1 MSYFNGEKIRRV
13 PFLVSCSQPQVGFRG
28 DFSNPCAVRSRS
40 SENFSF
46 MLQVKKFVALCVH
59 FNGQANFS
67 ATHIRR
73 ECLKQLLGMEIAAAV
88 ATIMQCLCA
97 QCSTVPNSEKL
108 NYLRKPKAALQ
119 ILTEKSELLAAREA
133 DMKTKLDEENI
144 FRGMD
149 PSAEVKLWLN
159 NVHKLNLVLSSFN
172 GEMQAKKT
180 CLCGCIPNYFSR
192 LKLGSYVSKKI
203 HEIDKLLEQS
213 QIFQESSL
221 VKLPSE
227 KGKPLPTSSLVGET
241 VKVVLQRAWEFLT
254 DINTETIGIYGMG
267 GVGKTSIVKEIN
279 NKLLKDDE
287 THFEFVIWV
296 TASKDSNVEKL
307 QKDIAREVGL
317 CFDEEDNEM
326 RRARKLSE
334 ALRRRRKFLLI
345 IDDLW
350 EAFSLENV
358 GIPICSSL
366 RVGKLLITTRSLRVC
381 RRMEVEREIEVG
393 VLTQQDSW
401 DLFQQKVGQGI
412 VLNSPKIHEL
422 AKKVAKECG
431 GLPLAL
437 VTIGRAMRNETKIK
451 YWQTALTELRNSTAS
466 SIEGMASQV
475 FSQLRFSYDRLK
487 DDVARSCFLYC
498 ALYPED
504 HLIET
509 DELIEYWVWEGLLGG
524 VPGGHPDKMKRGEI
538 VLNEL
543 VSSCMLESSSFSF
556 SRHVRMHDLI
566 RDMAIALTRE
576 NSSFMVKS
584 GCGLRAPPEEGEWG
598 PDLERVSLM
607 RNDISSLCCE
617 PDCPK
622 LRTLL
627 LQYNSIEKGVLP
639 TFFSRLRNIEVLDL
653 SYTGMDNLPDSISL
667 LEKLRAL
674 LLRSCWNLSAL
685 PSFSKLEKLRVL
697 DLTYTPVECL
707 PEGMN
712 VLNEIRRLSLSYTK
726 ISNSHTL
733 PFANYR
739 FLESLSLLCLPG
751 PVNGQSLAE
760 ALVRCSNNSLVEL
773 EVSFGCMEEF
783 IRYVKS
789 GYWGW
794 LDNFKFLIG
803 FSASSSVNIGKN
815 SIAFSGVDLNESL
828 RTIWLPDKILEL
840 EIHTCSDITHLPVFI
855 TSAASK
861 LQRCRI
867 QYCEGMEFVLV
878 EEESSTLPNLE
889 LLEIEGLSKL
899 SGICRGILPEGT
911 LARLR
916 VLHVRACNGLKALFP
931 LELGLQ
937 LKNLVEIQLENC
949 EKVSE
954 IIAAGEEEQEGDV
967 RIVFPGLQ
975 ILKLSFLPELKHMS
989 RGVMVCDSLSSL
1001 EVYRC
1006 PELTI
1011 LPFFVDVRNEVV
1023 DSLKQIRGSK
1033 KWWKCITA
1041 NHENA
1046 ASRLEPAFEEIN
1058 DGDDSDDDSS
1068 VCSDGSELIPR

>member
-1 MSYFNGEKIRRV
+1 
-13 PFLVSCSQPQVGFRG
+13 
-28 DFSNPCAVRSRS
+28 
-40 SENFSF
+40 
-46 MLQVKKFVALCVH
+46 
-59 FNGQANFS
+59 
-67 ATHIRR
+67 
-73 ECLKQLLGMEIAAAV
+73 MEIAAAV

-108 NYLRKPKAALQ
+108 NSLRRPKAALQ
-119 ILTEKSELLAAREA
+119 ILTEKAELLAAREA
-133 DMKTKLDEENI
+133 DMKTKLDEENM

-159 NVHKLNLVLSSFN
+159 NVHKLNLALSSFN
-172 GEMQAKKT
+172 GEMQAKKR
-180 CLCGCIPNYFSR
+180 CLCGCIPNYFAR
-192 LKLGSYVSKKI
+192 LKLGSYVSKTI

-213 QIFQESSL
+213 RIFNESSL
-221 VKLPSE
+221 VRMPSE

-241 VKVVLQRAWEFLT
+241 AKAVLQRAWEFLT
-254 DINTETIGIYGMG
+254 DVSTETIGIYGMG
-267 GVGKTSIVKEIN
+267 GVGKTSVVKEIN

-287 THFEFVIWV
+287 THFDFIIWV

-307 QKDIAREVGL
+307 QKDIAKEVGL
-317 CFDEEDNEM
+317 CFDEEDNET

-334 ALRRRRKFLLI
+334 ALWRRRKFLLI

-358 GIPICSSL
+358 GIPICGSV

-381 RRMEVEREIEVG
+381 RKMEVEREIEVG
-393 VLTQQDSW
+393 VLTQQESW
-401 DLFQQKVGQGI
+401 DLFRQKVGQEV
-412 VLNSPKIHEL
+412 VLNSPKLHEL

-437 VTIGRAMRNETKIK
+437 ITIGRAMRNEHKIK
-451 YWQTALTELRNSTAS
+451 YWQTALSELRNSTAS
-466 SIEGMASQV
+466 SIEGMTSHV
-475 FSQLRFSYDRLK
+475 FLQLRFSYDRLR

-509 DELIEYWVWEGLLGG
+509 DELIEYWVWEGLLDGM
-524 VPGGHPDKMKRGEI
+524 PGGHVDKMKRGEM

-543 VSSCMLESSSFSF
+543 VSSCMLESSFSF

-584 GCGLRAPPEEGEWG
+584 GRGLRAPPEESQWG
-598 PDLERVSLM
+598 LDLERVSLM

-639 TFFSRLRNIEVLDL
+639 TFFRRLRNIEVLDL

-697 DLTYTPVECL
+697 DLTYTPVERL

-712 VLNEIRRLSLSYTK
+712 VLNEIRRLGLSYTK

-751 PVNGQSLAE
+751 PCNGPGNGPSLAE
-760 ALVRCSNNSLVEL
+760 ALVRCSNSLVEL
-773 EVSFGCMEEF
+773 EVSFGCMQEF
-783 IRYVKS
+783 IRYITS

-794 LDNFKFLIG
+794 LDNFKFFVG
-803 FSASSSVNIGKN
+803 FSASSSVHVGNN
-815 SIAFSGVDLNESL
+815 SIAFSGVDINETP
-828 RTIWLPDKILEL
+828 RPVWLPDKILEL
-840 EIHTCSDITHLPVFI
+840 AIDTCSGITHLPVFI

-867 QYCEGMEFVLV
+867 QNCEQMEFVLI
-878 EEESSTLPNLE
+878 EESSSSTLPNLE
-889 LLEIEGLSKL
+889 LMEIEGLSKL
-899 SGICRGILPEGT
+899 TRICRGILHERT
-911 LARLR
+911 LASLR
-916 VLHVRACNGLKALFP
+916 VLHVRACNGLKALFT

-937 LKNLVEIQLENC
+937 LKNLVEIKLENC
-949 EKVSE
+949 EKVLE
-954 IIAAGEEEQEGDV
+954 VIAAGEEEQEGDV
-967 RIVFPGLQ
+967 QIVFPGLQ
-975 ILKLSFLPELKHMS
+975 ILKLSFLPELKHVN
-989 RGVMVCDSLSSL
+989 RGVMVCDSLLTL

-1011 LPFFVDVRNEVV
+1011 LPFFVDIRDELV

-1033 KWWKCITA
+1033 KWWRCITG

-1046 ASRLEPAFEEIN
+1046 VTRLEPAFEEIN
-1058 DGDDSDDDSS
+1058 DGDDSDDDDSS
-1068 VCSDGSELIPR
+1068 VCSDGSELTPR